1 MQFGPDQLAA
11 LVAVVDEGTFEAAA
25 RRLSITPSAVS
36 QRVRALESQVGQVL
50 VVRASPCRPTETG
63 TILLRLAR
71 QQQWLESE
79 ALAELQS
86 GGFGGFGGLDRA
98 DLPIAVNADSLA
110 TWFSPVMAEC
120 AAWSDVVLRLFV
132 EDQDHSAALLRAG
145 TVLGAVTADPVAV
158 QGCSVER
165 LGTFR
170 YLPVAT
176 PAVLERNRQGRSLR
190 WAELPMVRFNNKDDL
205 QHRIL
210 RAHGVTTSPPT
221 HYVPSSEGFLTAVR
235 AGLGWGAI
243 PEQQI
248 GDDLSTGRLVRLS
261 ARDIVNVDLFWQ
273 CWRLRSPRVERITA
287 VVRSAATAL
296 AA

>member
-11 LVAVVDEGTFEAAA
+11 LVAVIDEGTFEAAA
-25 RRLSITPSAVS
+25 RRLSVTPSAIS

-50 VVRASPCRPTETG
+50 VVRASPCRPTDTG
-63 TILLRLAR
+63 TVLLRLAR

-79 ALAELQS
+79 VVTQLHA
-86 GGFGGFGGLDRA
+86 GGPGESSRA

-110 TWFSPVMAEC
+110 TWFPQVIAEC
-120 AAWSDVVLRLFV
+120 ASWSDVVLRLFV

-145 TVLGAVTADPVAV
+145 SVLGAVTADPVAV

-165 LGTFR
+165 LGSFR

-176 PAVLERNRQGRSLR
+176 PDVLGRARQGRSLR
-190 WAELPMVRFNNKDDL
+190 WAELPMVRFNAKDDL

-221 HYVPSSEGFLTAVR
+221 HYVPSSEGFLAAVR

-243 PEQQI
+243 PEQQL
-248 GDDLSTGRLVRLS
+248 GDDLRSGRLVRLS
-261 ARDIVNVDLFWQ
+261 ARDTVTVDLYWQ
-273 CWRLRSPRVERITA
+273 CWRLRSPRVERVTA
-287 VVRSAATAL
+287 AVRSAAVAPSG
-296 AA
+296 

>member
-11 LVAVVDEGTFEAAA
+11 LMAVIDEGTFEAAA
-25 RRLSITPSAVS
+25 RRLSVTPSAVS

-50 VVRASPCRPTETG
+50 VVRAAPCRPTDTG
-63 TILLRLAR
+63 TVLLRLAR

-79 ALAELQS
+79 AVAQLHA
-86 GGFGGFGGLDRA
+86 GGPNGSSRA

-110 TWFSPVMAEC
+110 TWFRQVIADC
-120 AAWSDVVLRLFV
+120 AAWTDVVLRLFV
-132 EDQDHSAALLRAG
+132 EDQDHSAALLRSG
-145 TVLGAVTADPVAV
+145 SVLGAVTADPVAV

-165 LGTFR
+165 IGSFR

-176 PAVLERNRQGRSLR
+176 PGVLGSGRQGRSIR
-190 WAELPMVRFNNKDDL
+190 WAELPMVRFNAKDDL

-221 HYVPSSEGFLTAVR
+221 HYVPSSEGFLAAVR

-243 PEQQI
+243 PEQQLD
-248 GDDLSTGRLVRLS
+248 DDLRAGRLVQLS
-261 ARDIVNVDLFWQ
+261 ARDTVTVDLYWQ
-273 CWRLRSPRVERITA
+273 CWRLHSPRVERITA
-287 VVRSAATAL
+287 AVRSAAATL
-296 AA
+296 SG